1 MLESL
6 YHTHCQGAVH
16 VAFSRGFKYNK
27 NMTGRIYELVKELNQ
42 FDQYFPEG
50 MKGQSFWH
58 YTSADGLK
66 GILTAD
72 AIRLWFTRSD
82 CLNDASEG
90 GEIFA
95 LYDQV
100 RREWCGAH
108 PEQAAFAEVLRG
120 IDIPKERYLLFY
132 DQDHLLDAQP
142 MASDAYICSFS
153 FAGDSLDMWRY
164 YSKGI
169 DGYALQF
176 DPRLFREINDSYLAS
191 PADASICHLYLF
203 PVIYD
208 EAQKEQVLRD
218 KIDLCCRLYQEIQA
232 MDAEPAGYIRV
243 VMHTLLNSL
252 RYCFKHP
259 CFASENEIRAVIHL
273 PKEVARSVDGNIE
286 SVDGKE
292 PFVSG
297 KMVLKHR
304 GEGGEIPYLELSL
317 DGRDMLQRVRLSPFI
332 KRENAVPEAAAFL
345 QAAGYSV
352 PVEQSDLPV
361 RF

>member
-1 MLESL
+1 
-6 YHTHCQGAVH
+6 
-16 VAFSRGFKYNK
+16 
-27 NMTGRIYELVKELNQ
+27 MTGRIYELVKELNQ

-50 MKGQSFWH
+50 LKGQSFWH

-72 AIRLWFTRSD
+72 GIRFWFTRSD

-90 GEIFA
+90 GEIFD
-95 LYDQV
+95 LYDKV
-100 RREWCGAH
+100 RNEWCGAH
-108 PEQAAFAEVLRG
+108 PEQDAFADVLRG

-142 MASDAYICSFS
+142 TASDAYICSFS

-191 PADASICHLYLF
+191 PANASICHLYLF

-208 EAQKEQVLRD
+208 DAQKEQVLRD
-218 KIDLCCRLYQEIQA
+218 KIDLCCRLYQEIRA
-232 MDAEPAGYIRV
+232 MDTDPTIYVRT

-252 RYCFKHP
+252 QYCFKHS
-259 CFASENEIRAVIHL
+259 CFASENEIRAVIYL
-273 PKEVARSVDGNIE
+273 PREAEEFMHENTECVGGKKESANGKAE
-286 SVDGKE
+286 SVSRNAE
-292 PFVSG
+292 IVNG
-297 KMVLKHR
+297 KMVMKHR
-304 GEGGEIPYLELSL
+304 GEEGNIPYLELSL
-317 DGRDMLQRVRLSPFI
+317 DERDMLQRVRLSPFI
-332 KRENAVPEAAAFL
+332 KRENAVSETTEYL
-345 QAAGYSV
+345 QSAGYDV